1 MRRLLRG
8 VVEAALRVPVFFK
21 IMGIAIG
28 LTLLVTGAVSWQ
40 IYSTWNRLLLED
52 VDVRARLTA
61 SDLAA
66 HTSPF
71 LTAINPAELRHLLV
85 DAQARTPGLA
95 YILVLDARGALVA
108 ATLPETSA
116 AGLLAA
122 NSAAAGQKAPHTV
135 RLDTADGVV
144 HDVAVPVLDG
154 GGGVVRVGLTEEP
167 SRHEI
172 QALADRLIVVTL
184 VITAVGAVAAWGLTW
199 IITRPLHEMVQ
210 LTGAVREGRY
220 DGRVPVWS
228 ADELGTLATA
238 FNDMTRALGEKE
250 RMRQAL
256 LRGIIAAGEDERKRV
271 ARDLHDDTGQM
282 LVSLIAGL
290 GAAEA
295 VARDD
300 ASRSRLADLR
310 DLASRTLAGIHD
322 LAVALRP
329 SILDDVG
336 LAAALRRHAAA
347 FSKRFGVTVHC
358 HGLDID
364 GAERL
369 APEAEV
375 ALYRIV
381 QEALTNAV
389 RHGHATAV
397 ELSLLR
403 TADATVI
410 EIADDGMGFDA
421 RRWRTEA
428 RREDQLGL
436 HGIEERAALLG
447 GTVHVTPG
455 TDAGTIIRVV
465 IPMGATA

>member
-1 MRRLLRG
+1 MGRLLG
-8 VVEAALRVPVFFK
+8 GLVTAALRVPVFVK

-28 LTLLVTGAVSWQ
+28 LTLLVAGAVSWQ
-40 IYSTWNRLLLED
+40 IYRTWNRLLLED

-61 SDLAA
+61 RDLAA
-66 HTSPF
+66 HASPF
-71 LTAINPAELRHLLV
+71 ITEINPAELRHLLV

-95 YILVLDARGALVA
+95 YILVLDARGGLVA
-108 ATLPETSA
+108 ATLPERSA
-116 AGLLAA
+116 AGLLSA
-122 NSAAAGQKAPHTV
+122 NSAAAGQAPRTV
-135 RLDTADGVV
+135 RLDTAQGVV
-144 HDVAVPVLDG
+144 HDVAVPMLDG
-154 GGGVVRVGLTEEP
+154 RGGVVRVGLTEEP

-172 QALADRLIVVTL
+172 EALARRLIAVTL
-184 VITAVGAVAAWGLTW
+184 VITAIGAMAAWGLTW

-220 DGRVPVWS
+220 DQRVPVWS

-238 FNDMTRALGEKE
+238 FNDMNQALGEKE
-250 RMRQAL
+250 RVRQEL
-256 LRGIIAAGEDERKRV
+256 LRGVIAAGEDERKRV
-271 ARDLHDDTGQM
+271 ARDLHDDAGQM

-295 VARDD
+295 VTRDD
-300 ASRSRLADLR
+300 ASRARLADLR

-329 SILDDVG
+329 SVLDDVG

-347 FSKRFGVTVHC
+347 FSKRFGVTIHC
-358 HGLDID
+358 HGLDD
-364 GAERL
+364 DAAERL
-369 APEAEV
+369 APEVEV

-389 RHGHATAV
+389 RHGHATTV
-397 ELSLLR
+397 ELSLHR

-410 EIADDGMGFDA
+410 EIADDGTGFDP

-428 RREDQLGL
+428 RREDRLGL

-447 GTVHVTPG
+447 GIVQVTPG
-455 TDAGTIIRVV
+455 TGAGTTIRVV
-465 IPMGATA
+465 IPLVPKA